1 MKRIVTLVTLIAVVA
16 LLLAACAP
24 AAPATR
30 LDAVKKAGKLVVGTS
45 PDYPPFESKD
55 ASGNFIGFDVELMN
69 AVAEKM
75 GVTVEWTD
83 MPFDSLVA
91 AVQTGKLDASI
102 SAFNYDE
109 ERAKQVDFT
118 QAYYTAKDGFLVA
131 DTFTGTIAK
140 AEDIAQY
147 KVGVQSG
154 TVQADWIDAT
164 LVQPGLLSSDN
175 LLQYERVDQA
185 ALDVKAGRIDVL
197 MGDNIPL
204 ASLAQS
210 LGGLKVAFEDTVASG
225 EFMVI
230 LPKGETALQDEL
242 NKAITAL
249 KEEGVVDQ
257 LAQKWFQ

>member
-1 MKRIVTLVTLIAVVA
+1 MKRLVTLVTLLAVTA
-16 LLLAACAP
+16 MLLAACAP
-24 AAPATR
+24 AAPANR
-30 LDAVKKAGKLVVGTS
+30 LEAVKAAGKLVVGTS

-118 QAYYTAKDGFLVA
+118 QAYYTAMDGFLVA
-131 DTFTGTIAK
+131 DTFAGSITK

-154 TVQADWIDAT
+154 TVQADWIDEN
-164 LVQPGLLSSDN
+164 LVQPGLLSTDN

-204 ASLAQS
+204 ASLAES
-210 LGGLKVAFEDTVASG
+210 LGGLKMAFEDTVASG
-225 EFMVI
+225 EFMLI
-230 LPKGETALQDEL
+230 LPKEEPEL
-242 NKAITAL
+242 KAELDKAITAL
-249 KEEGVVDQ
+249 KEEGFVDE
-257 LAQKWFQ
+257 LAQKWFK

>member
-1 MKRIVTLVTLIAVVA
+1 MKRLVTLVSLIAVVA

-24 AAPATR
+24 AAPANR
-30 LDAVKKAGKLVVGTS
+30 LESVKKAGKLVVGTS

-55 ASGNFIGFDVELMN
+55 ASGNFVGFDVELMN
-69 AVAEKM
+69 EVAKRM

-118 QAYYTAKDGFLVA
+118 TAYYTAKDGFMVA
-131 DTFTGTIAK
+131 DTFTGTISK
-140 AEDIAQY
+140 PEDIAQY
-147 KVGVQSG
+147 KVGAQSG

-164 LVQPGLLSSDN
+164 LVQPGLLPSEN
-175 LLQYERVDQA
+175 FLQYERVDQA

-210 LGGLKVAFEDTVASG
+210 LGGLKIAFEDTVASG

-230 LPKGETALQDEL
+230 LPKNEPALQEEL
-242 NKAITAL
+242 NKAIQAL
-249 KEEGVVDQ
+249 LDEGFVDQ
-257 LAQKWFQ
+257 LAQKWFK

>member
-1 MKRIVTLVTLIAVVA
+1 MKRFLSILSLIGILA
-16 LLLAACAP
+16 LLLAACGNAEP
-24 AAPATR
+24 ANR
-30 LDAVKKAGKLVVGTS
+30 WEAVKSAGKLVVGTS

-55 ASGNFIGFDVELMN
+55 ATGKFEGFDVDLMN
-69 AVAEKM
+69 EVAKRM

-118 QAYYTAKDGFLVA
+118 EAYYTAKDGFLVA
-131 DTFTGTIAK
+131 DTFAGTISK
-140 AEDIAQY
+140 PEDVAAY
-147 KVGVQSG
+147 KVGAQSG
-154 TVQADWIDAT
+154 TVQADWIDAN
-164 LVQPGLLSSDN
+164 LVQAGLLPAEN
-175 LLQYERVDQA
+175 FLLYERVDQA

-204 ASLAQS
+204 AALAAD

-225 EFMVI
+225 EFMII
-230 LPKGETALQDEL
+230 LPKEEAELQAEL
-242 NKAITAL
+242 NKAIAAL
-249 KEEGVVDQ
+249 QSEGFIDQ
-257 LAQKWFQ
+257 LAQKWFK